1 MISFRLYYLAKDPLS
16 KQGLHS
22 EDEGLSHQLR
32 ELGQHSSTHNAHPHN
47 YFQKAFAVYLLSA
60 VRLPNWGPE
69 F

>member
-32 ELGQHSSTHNAHPHN
+32 ELGQHSSTHNA
-47 YFQKAFAVYLLSA
+47 QKGICFLSSECSA
-60 VRLPNWGPE
+60 PA
-69 F
+69 